1 MRRAVAVAVTAAAA
15 LLMTAQP
22 VTAKPKLSGEITVFA
37 ASSLK
42 ESFGAIKKDFEKKYP
57 DVTVKF
63 NFDASSNLAAQIQ
76 QGAPADVFA
85 SADEANLQKAID
97 SGDVVGPPLVF
108 AKNRLEIAVED
119 GNPKKIK
126 TLADLAKRDVLLIL
140 CADQVPCGKY
150 AADAFAKAGVD
161 VSPASKEENA
171 KATLAKVALGEADAA
186 VVYVTDVR
194 AEKGNV
200 SGVKIRD
207 EHNVLATYP
216 VAVVKGAQ
224 NPSAG
229 KAWVLFLESAK
240 ARQTLQKF
248 GFLAP

>member
-1 MRRAVAVAVTAAAA
+1 MRRVVAVAVAAAVAFLIA
-15 LLMTAQP
+15 TQP
-22 VTAKPKLSGEITVFA
+22 ATAKPKLSGEVTVFA

-42 ESFGAIKKDFEKKYP
+42 ESFGAIKKDFERKHP

-85 SADEANLQKAID
+85 SADEANLQKTID

-108 AKNRLEIAVED
+108 AKNRLEIAVEE

-126 TLADLAKRDVLLIL
+126 RLGDLAKPDVVLVL
-140 CADQVPCGKY
+140 CADQVPCGEY
-150 AADAFAKAGVD
+150 AADAFTKAGVD

-171 KATLAKVALGEADAA
+171 KATLAKVSLGEADAA

-194 AEKGNV
+194 AEKGSV

-207 EHNVLATYP
+207 EHNVVATYP
-216 VAVVKGAQ
+216 VAVVKDAQ
-224 NPSAG
+224 HPSAA
-229 KAWVLFLESAK
+229 KAWTLFLESAK
-240 ARQTLQKF
+240 ARNTLQKF